1 MSDKTKPKFLLQ
13 LIHFMQREL
22 RLLGGENSATGDP
35 RRLQVCREA
44 FSCFIMEFKTY
55 EKILTE
61 IKNEYEFNFLK
72 QRAQIEKLMT
82 CESKASI
89 LDFQNSQK
97 IEKVK
102 LEWETATK
110 DLKKENLDL
119 KSKSEKDTNKINN
132 LEEQIQLL
140 NDEIFIQESAHA
152 KEDFLR
158 KRVLELQDYMEKEK
172 QSYEMKMNEKYNII
186 SELEE
191 KIHIVC
197 RENEELKNCVM
208 KLENATENFVDRKIY
223 KKLEVS
229 YSDQK
234 IILRENQEEL
244 KNLLSTKLYLE
255 KDLREKK
262 IIIKSLE
269 HPTIDWDYIQCSI
282 PASVNE
288 FGLKCKGLDFNDAII
303 VLIRDIFKLR
313 NDVSTVKKIEQ
324 VQEENQNA
332 NLQNCIISGKY
343 FIGLGS
349 TSEIPKVL
357 RFKGKILNRKL
368 TKMDT
373 VSLIKEVWKS
383 KSLQKGKTTDCVSL
397 EEFLYIYLKKKF
409 GSQERICEW
418 AYNIF
423 ESARRYSFACVE
435 CLMTERLKESFL
447 RTDAQLHNAKPVGY
461 LKMEDI
467 INVLKTFGK
476 NSEEILE
483 LKQIIEIDQKESEIN
498 LVSYRWLFENN
509 CGESM
514 FVNVLLGQELN
525 LMNNYLSGLTKVL
538 KEGTGKL
545 DNALISDI
553 TNIFIKYDTLKS
565 LKEQNKYLE
574 RGFGVSNLIDL
585 KVKEFSKALFLKNL
599 SMGVVILG
607 NHDELLKSENF
618 QQCE

>member
-1 MSDKTKPKFLLQ
+1 MSFLTCFVGDKTKPKFLLQ

-244 KNLLSTKLYLE
+244 KNLL
-255 KDLREKK
+255 
-262 IIIKSLE
+262 
-269 HPTIDWDYIQCSI
+269 
-282 PASVNE
+282 
-288 FGLKCKGLDFNDAII
+288 
-303 VLIRDIFKLR
+303 R

-435 CLMTERLKESFL
+435 CLMFFNILSKKCNESVYHYVSFRTERLKESFL

-618 QQCE
+618 QQFE